1 MVILKPLKFPLQIYF
16 TYFYIRTLN
25 IDLPIIIDH
34 LKFHKLQ
41 KKKT

>member
-1 MVILKPLKFPLQIYF
+1 MVIFKQLKFPLQIYF
-16 TYFYIRTLN
+16 TYFNIRTLN
-25 IDLPIIIDH
+25 IDPPIIIDH